1 MKLNLKGLSRRELEE
16 FFLALGEPKYRASQT
31 MRWIYKRGVT
41 SSREMTDLSKA
52 LRAKLE
58 EIAYISRLKIKGKS
72 ETPSKD
78 TIKYLF
84 ELEDS
89 NTIESVLLLY
99 DRRTTTCISSQVG
112 CAYQC
117 DFCVTGKEGLIRDL
131 TAAEIVDQVLTI
143 RDDLWEREN
152 NRTISNIVL
161 IGECFANYNNVLKA
175 IRLLISPEGLYI
187 GARHIIVSTCG
198 LAPQIRHLAR
208 EGLQVRLAVSLNAT
222 SDRLR
227 DILMPINKRYPLGML
242 LEACR
247 YYVRRTG
254 RRITFEYNLISE
266 VNDEL
271 GQAHRLADLLE
282 GIPCNINLI
291 PFNSVEG
298 TDYERPSRN
307 RVYEFQ
313 QILKERGF
321 ATVIRAE
328 RDVGL
333 DAVCKQLRGKY
344 ERKARR

>member
-58 EIAYISRLKIKGKS
+58 EIAYISRLKIKSKS

-84 ELEDS
+84 ELEDG

-99 DRRTTTCISSQVG
+99 DRRTTICISSQVG
-112 CAYQC
+112 CAYRC
-117 DFCVTGKEGLIRDL
+117 DFCAIGEFIRDL
-131 TAAEIVDQVLTI
+131 AAAEIVDQVLTI

-175 IRLLISPEGLYI
+175 IRLLIAEEGLHI
-187 GARHIIVSTCG
+187 GARHIIVPTCG
-198 LAPQIRHLAR
+198 LAPQIRRFAR

-227 DILMPINKRYPLGML
+227 DVLMPINKRYPLGML

-254 RRITFEYNLISE
+254 RRITLEYNLISE

-307 RVYEFQ
+307 RVYKFQ

-321 ATVIRAE
+321 EAVIRAE
-328 RDVGL
+328 RGVGL
-333 DAVCKQLRGKY
+333 NAVCEQLRGKY